1 MKITMKLRREERNGC
16 VLVVVMPVVV
26 LRVFESDIPT
36 REIFLKAFNKEEILA
51 SSKQTNELFIN

>member
-36 REIFLKAFNKEEILA
+36 REISLKAFNKEEILA